1 MSGRWRIDVGRVV
14 VTGAPRGL
22 DATELRALVSGAVSE
37 RLRTA
42 EVSPIRRTAA
52 TLRVDAGRIA
62 GGPTAVAD
70 SVAGAIVGSVAGGR
84 GRG

>member
-1 MSGRWRIDVGRVV
+1 MSGRWRVDVGRVV

-22 DATELRALVSGAVSE
+22 DAVELRALVGSAIGD

-42 EVSPIRRTAA
+42 EVPPIRRVTP
-52 TLRVDAGRIA
+52 TLRVDAGRMA
-62 GGPTAVAD
+62 GGAPAVAD
-70 SVAGAIVGSVAGGR
+70 RVAGAIVGSMGGR